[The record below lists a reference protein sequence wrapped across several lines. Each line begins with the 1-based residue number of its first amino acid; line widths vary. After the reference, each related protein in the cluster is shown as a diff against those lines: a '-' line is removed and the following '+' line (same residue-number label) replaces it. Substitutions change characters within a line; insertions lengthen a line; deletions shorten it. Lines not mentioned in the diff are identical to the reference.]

1 MGSTFF
7 SLHYH
12 FVFSTKERR
21 PLIRGEWAPR
31 MHSYLAGI
39 IRGMNGVAEIV
50 GGVADHVHLLAS
62 LRPVHCIADLMRD
75 MKKDSSTWAKDNFDR
90 RFAWQEGYAAFT
102 VSPSATE
109 AVKRYIA
116 NQEAHHAKYSF
127 VDELKDLLEKA
138 GIEYDEK
145 YLL

>member
-12 FVFSTKERR
+12 LIFSTKERR
-21 PLIRGEWAPR
+21 PFMKAEWAPR
-31 MHSYLAGI
+31 MHSYLGGI

-62 LRPVHCIADLMRD
+62 LRPVHCLADLMRD

-90 RFAWQEGYAAFT
+90 RFSWQEGYAAFT

-127 VDELKDLLEKA
+127 IDELKDLLEKA
-138 GIEYDEK
+138 GIDYHEK

>member
-12 FVFSTKERR
+12 ISTKDRR
-21 PLIRGEWAPR
+21 PLIQAEWRPR
-31 MHSYLAGI
+31 MHSYLGGI

-62 LRPVHCIADLMRD
+62 MRPVHRIADLMRE

-90 RFAWQEGYAAFT
+90 EFVWQEGYAAFT
-102 VSPSATE
+102 VSPSATQS
-109 AVKRYIA
+109 VRNYIA
-116 NQEAHHAKYSF
+116 NQEAHHARLSF
-127 VDELKDLLEKA
+127 VDELKELLEKA
-138 GIEYDEK
+138 GIPYEEK